1 MSLAGLVERA
11 AQRPIRL
18 LLAGGDPAVLEDA
31 AARLAHA
38 GLPDT
43 MVVGSGELRP
53 EGHARIGS
61 VALLLRNREPNRV
74 RDGIHALDLAADPVR
89 FAAGLAALGDAD
101 AVVTGPGVTYESL
114 TAAAEWTLGPPL
126 DGGPVHAA
134 SWLLLADGGLVACA
148 DCAFSGEQTPATIA
162 RMARAVAH
170 THGRLTGQEARVAF
184 LTGPAQGGTN
194 DRGAEEAVE
203 RLKALDAGVMAEADP
218 AARFRRG
225 ANVLIFPG
233 GAAAHL
239 TVRTLRALSGARL
252 LGPMLVGLPGTVAGV
267 AADADMDELVGTAAL
282 AVLAAGPAAT

>member
-18 LLAGGDPAVLEDA
+18 IFAGGDPAVLQDA
-31 AARLAHA
+31 AARLTHA
-38 GLPDT
+38 GLPDVA
-43 MVVGSGELRP
+43 VVGIGSLRP

-101 AVVTGPGVTYESL
+101 AVVAGPGVTYDSL
-114 TAAAEWTLGPPL
+114 TAAAAWTLGAPL

-134 SWLLLADGGLVACA
+134 SWLLLGDGGLVACA
-148 DCAFSGEQTPATIA
+148 DCAFPGDQSPATKA

-170 THGRLTGQEARVAF
+170 THARVTGEEARVAF
-184 LTGPAQGGTN
+184 LSGPAHGN
-194 DRGAEEAVE
+194 DDHGAAEAVE
-203 RLKALDAGVMAEADP
+203 RLKALDPGVMSEADP
-218 AARFRRG
+218 AARFRRR

-233 GAAAHL
+233 GTSGHL
-239 TVRTLRALSGARL
+239 AVRTMRALSGARL
-252 LGPMLVGLPGTVAGV
+252 LGPMVVGVPGTVAGV
-267 AADADMDELVGTAAL
+267 ADDAEVDELVGTAAL
-282 AVLAAGPAAT
+282 AVLAAGTAGT

>member
-1 MSLAGLVERA
+1 
-11 AQRPIRL
+11 
-18 LLAGGDPAVLEDA
+18 VLEDA
-31 AARLAHA
+31 AARLTHA
-38 GLPDT
+38 GLPDAA
-43 MVVGSGELRP
+43 VVGSGALRP

-61 VALLLRNREPNRV
+61 VALLLRKREPNRV

-89 FAAGLAALGDAD
+89 FAAALAALGDAD

-114 TAAAEWTLGPPL
+114 TAAAAWTLGAPL

-148 DCAFSGEQTPATIA
+148 DCAIPGEQTPATKA

-170 THGRLTGQEARVAF
+170 THARLAGEAARVAF
-184 LTGPAQGGTN
+184 LTGPAQGN
-194 DRGAEEAVE
+194 DDRGAEEAVD
-203 RLKALDAGVMAEADP
+203 RLKALDPGVMAEADP
-218 AARFRRG
+218 VARFRRR

-233 GAAAHL
+233 GTAGHL
-239 TVRTLRALSGARL
+239 TVRTVRALTGARL

-267 AADADMDELVGTAAL
+267 AEDADVDELVGTAAL